1 MSRKIPKKPR
11 WKDKIDPAFDKI
23 IKFYIQFVELVGL
36 PSNKGW
42 IGLEDEA
49 FENLGKEGDARL
61 D

>member
-1 MSRKIPKKPR
+1 MKSRKLSPPS

-36 PSNKGW
+36 PANTGW

-49 FENLGKEGDARL
+49 LKLWEKKGMQG
-61 D
+61 